1 MTDHRINTVQPKE
14 AKEPLFSAAT
24 LIKIEMA
31 GWVVMAFL
39 AWHLSLI
46 ATAGQ
51 HVTDMLDTW
60 SALRSSLGG
69 GSPTAVAGHGA
80 VAGAAPVVVA
90 IAFFALL
97 LCLRFSCSLWA
108 IRRKKKARKA
118 LEFGAGLSTH
128 KELTARIDG
137 DGRAQLAAAPLMLGG
152 KPVSIR
158 REDTAAALSVPR
170 GGKSSRM
177 VIPKIHE
184 ARGAVVTTSTR
195 PDVLRATILG
205 RSKVGTVY
213 VADFDS
219 LTNWP
224 DKLKWDLVAGCQDET
239 MALSRAA
246 AMVNAIPTGA
256 DSASGAHFE
265 DGCRKII
272 RALLHAAALKEGGTM
287 RDVMYWA
294 QHFEDREP
302 AQLIEKRSMVVPM
315 WAADLDQWCRKDNPK
330 TIGNTRTT
338 LFRVLDPLMTE
349 SVLSQLC
356 PGKDETQM
364 DIRAFCQSSDT
375 LYALVDDDS
384 GMGTAPIVT
393 ALVESIATEY
403 RLMANRSATG
413 KLETEM
419 SFLLDEVTNVCPIP
433 SLPKLMTAGGGSG
446 LHTWI
451 WAQGYGQL
459 VDRYGEAGAETIFF
473 TGAAAKII
481 FGSSG
486 EMEFLRRV
494 SELVGS
500 HWVDHR
506 STSTTTD
513 KDGEPQIS
521 TTLSSQLDSRMRPDE
536 IRKLPDDKVLLLYR
550 NLEAVVDLTPWW
562 KRPDAADFQD
572 SLNWC
577 AKKENTTSAD
587 MALLEVRSDAA

>member
-1 MTDHRINTVQPKE
+1 MSTTVAPKD
-14 AKEPLFSAAT
+14 AKEPLFSAST
-24 LIKIEMA
+24 MIKIEMA

-39 AWHLSLI
+39 AWHLALVV
-46 ATAGQ
+46 TAGQ
-51 HVTDMLDTW
+51 RFTDLLDTW
-60 SALRSSLGG
+60 NALRGVLAGD
-69 GSPTAVAGHGA
+69 SPTAVAGHGPVEGNA
-80 VAGAAPVVVA
+80 PAIVALV
-90 IAFFALL
+90 FFALF
-97 LCLRFSCSLWA
+97 LCLRFGVSLYS
-108 IRRKKKARKA
+108 IRRKKKAKKA
-118 LEFGAGLSTH
+118 AEFGNGLSTH

-137 DGRAQLAAAPLMLGG
+137 EGGAQLAVAPLMLGG

-177 VIPKIHE
+177 VIPKIHQS
-184 ARGAVVTTSTR
+184 RGAVVTTSTR
-195 PDVLRATILG
+195 PDVMRATILQ

-213 VADFDS
+213 VADFDG

-224 DKLKWDLVAGCQDET
+224 DKLKWDLVAGCEDDK

-246 AMVNAIPTGA
+246 AMVNAMPTGG
-256 DSASGAHFE
+256 DSSSGAHFE

-272 RALLHAAALKEGGTM
+272 RALLHAAALKDGGNM
-287 RDVMYWA
+287 RDVMHWA
-294 QHFEDREP
+294 QHFEDKTP
-302 AQLIEKRSMVVPM
+302 AKLIESRSKVVPM

-338 LFRVLDPLMTE
+338 LFRVLDPLMSE

-356 PGKDETQM
+356 PAVDETQM
-364 DIRAFCQSSDT
+364 NIREFCESSDT

-393 ALVESIATEY
+393 ALVESIAAEY

-459 VDRYGEAGAETIFF
+459 VERYGDAGAETIFF

-513 KDGEPQIS
+513 KEGDPQIS
-521 TTLSSQLDSRMRPDE
+521 TTVSSQLDFKMRPDE

-562 KRPDAADFQD
+562 KRHDAAAFQA
-572 SLNWC
+572 SLDWC
-577 AKKENTTSAD
+577 AKKEGTTSTD
-587 MALLEVRSDAA
+587 MSLLEDGEAETAA

>member
-1 MTDHRINTVQPKE
+1 MSTIEPKNV
-14 AKEPLFSAAT
+14 KEPLFSAAT
-24 LIKIEMA
+24 MVKIEMV

-39 AWHLSLI
+39 AWHLALV

-51 HVTDMLDTW
+51 RFADFLDTW
-60 SALRSSLGG
+60 AALRSTMEG

-80 VAGAAPVVVA
+80 VAGPAPVVVA
-90 IAFFALL
+90 AVFFIAFLCTRFA
-97 LCLRFSCSLWA
+97 FSLWR
-108 IRRKKKARKA
+108 ILHKKKAKKA
-118 LEFGAGLSTH
+118 REFGAGLTRH
-128 KELTARIDG
+128 KELTRRIDG
-137 DGRAQLAAAPLMLGG
+137 DGGAQLAAAPLMLEG
-152 KPVSIR
+152 KPVPIR

-177 VIPKIHE
+177 VIPKVKE
-184 ARGAVVTTSTR
+184 AHGAVVTTSTR
-195 PDVLRATILG
+195 PDVMRATILQ

-213 VADFDS
+213 VADFDN

-224 DKLKWDLVAGCQDET
+224 EKLKWDLVAGSHDEK
-239 MALSRAA
+239 MALSRAS
-246 AMVNAIPTGA
+246 AMVNAMPRDG
-256 DSASGAHFE
+256 DSSSGAHFE

-272 RALLHAAALKEGGTM
+272 RALLHAAALKEGGNM
-287 RDVMYWA
+287 RDVLFWA

-302 AQLIEKRSMVVPM
+302 AQLIEKHSKVAPM
-315 WAADLDQWCRKDNPK
+315 WAADLDQWCRLDNPR

-338 LFRVLDPLMTE
+338 LFRVLDPLMAE
-349 SVLSQLC
+349 AVLSQLC
-356 PGKDETQM
+356 PSKDDTQIN
-364 DIRAFCQSSDT
+364 IRTFCQSSDT

-403 RLMANRSATG
+403 RLMATRSAAG
-413 KLETEM
+413 KLEAEM

-459 VDRYGEAGAETIFF
+459 VDRYGVAGAETIFF

-486 EMEFLRRV
+486 EMDFLRRV

-513 KDGEPQIS
+513 KEGQPQIS
-521 TTLSSQLDSRMRPDE
+521 TTVSSQLDFKIRPDE

-562 KRPDAADFQD
+562 KRSDAAEFQA
-572 SLNWC
+572 SLDWC
-577 AKKENTTSAD
+577 AKKEGTPATD
-587 MALLEVRSDAA
+587 MALVEADSEAPA